1 MNKNGYLLDTHTLVW
16 LLQDR
21 DKLNKNIREDIE
33 YFQYSYYAS
42 VASLHEIILLIKEG
56 KLDSKRRISDFI
68 NYVQE
73 KQIQFLDIKPNHM
86 KVLEKLSTPVVGK
99 DLHKDPFDRTIISQ
113 SIAEGLTVIS
123 ADTVFP
129 LYKDKGFKLLEN

>member
-56 KLDSKRRISDFI
+56 KLDSKRCISDFI

-86 KVLEKLSTPVVGK
+86 KVLEKLSIPVVGK
-99 DLHKDPFDRTIISQ
+99 DLHKDPFDRVIIATALNKDL
-113 SIAEGLTVIS
+113 ILLT
-123 ADTVFP
+123 AD
-129 LYKDKGFKLLEN
+129 ENVKKYNVKWIW